1 MTLQIRYIII
11 YLVNFGLFTKYILR
25 KERFA
30 LANREFILDK
40 ELKNTVR
47 ALPSVDELKEL
58 FKSGENSDSRVLL
71 SSLFDAGTFVELGA
85 FTKRKFDEII
95 SSNKENMLEG
105 VICGYG
111 AIDGRLVFAFAQ
123 DASRMNG
130 AIDENHAKKI
140 CNLYEMAVKNGAP
153 VVAVLNSCGADI
165 FEGVASLAAYARISK
180 AVSMASGVIP
190 QIAIVNGPCLGLFS
204 AIASSFDFVIK
215 SENAPYYVT
224 SPALNKDQK
233 EISSIAVKAKDAFE
247 CASYARAILSYIPDN
262 ASNGVIADA
271 SADAFDRALDAS
283 LVSNAHAIVA
293 SLADAGKS
301 LEIYSDYAPE
311 MITAF
316 ASIGGIKCGV
326 VATDFSVNEGR
337 ISSKG
342 AKKAASFVSFCDA
355 YNLPI
360 VTLVDSYGL
369 DVNEKCSSFAS
380 NLAKLSMAYAKSE
393 NAKVTFIL
401 GHAIGASFS
410 LLGSKAIGADIA
422 YSLDNSEISALNSS
436 ASVAFAW
443 NDKVTLDTT
452 REELEAEWKASIAS
466 PVACASLGEIDDIIS
481 ASEIRARACS
491 SLFMLAKKGEKIV
504 GKHTVMPL

>member
-1 MTLQIRYIII
+1 
-11 YLVNFGLFTKYILR
+11 VNFGLFTKYILR

-30 LANREFILDK
+30 LANREFILNK
-40 ELKNTVR
+40 EQKNMLR
-47 ALPSVDELKEL
+47 SLPSVDELKEL
-58 FKSGENSDSRVLL
+58 LKNGEGSDSRVLL
-71 SSLFDAGTFVELGA
+71 NTLFDANTFVELGA
-85 FTKRKFDEII
+85 FTKRKFDELV
-95 SSNKENMLEG
+95 SSDKENMLEG

-123 DASRMNG
+123 DSSRMNG

-140 CNLYEMAVKNGAP
+140 CKLYEMAIKNGAP
-153 VVAVLNSCGADI
+153 VVALLNSCGADI
-165 FEGVASLAAYARISK
+165 FEGVASLAAYGRISK
-180 AVSMASGVIP
+180 AVSEASGVIP

-215 SENAPYYVT
+215 CGNAPYYVT
-224 SPALNKDQK
+224 SPELNKDAK
-233 EISSIAVKAKDAFE
+233 EISSIAIKANDEKESA
-247 CASYARAILSYIPDN
+247 AYARTILSFIPDN
-262 ASNGVIADA
+262 ASNGVISEV
-271 SADAFDRALDAS
+271 SADAFDRAIDAS
-283 LVSNAHAIVA
+283 LLSNARALVA
-293 SLADAGKS
+293 SIADSGRL

-316 ASIGGIKCGV
+316 ASIGGVKCGV
-326 VATDFSVNEGR
+326 VATDFAVNEGR

-360 VTLVDSYGL
+360 ITLVDSYGL
-369 DVNEKCSSFAS
+369 DANAKCASYAS

-401 GHAIGASFS
+401 GHAIGAAFS
-410 LLGSKAIGADIA
+410 LLGSKAIGADVA
-422 YSLDNSEISALNSS
+422 YALDSSEISALNSS

-481 ASEIRARACS
+481 VSEIRARACS
-491 SLFMLAKKGEKIV
+491 SLFMLSAKGKKVV